1 MQLILFLDSLIL
13 HSSPTSFPFSP
24 SSAHFA
30 TSLFLLLS
38 LAGRQM
44 SQSSLS
50 PPSPPRSPAEEEA
63 GDKHDIHVTRA
74 TQSFPLKSI
83 KRYTTQFLRP
93 APPFTSLERFLRSK
107 TSYGSSPLVN
117 HSTPLPSMSKSRNG
131 TMPIRV
137 DPGAVPPATGNN
149 TVSSEASVIK
159 GQWTP
164 EEDSLLISLV
174 KEHGAKKWSDISK
187 KLVGRIGKQCRERW
201 HNHLRPDIK
210 KDNWSDEEDLLLVR
224 SHRKLGNRWAKIAK
238 RIPGRTENAIKNHW
252 NATKR
257 RQKSRRKMGK
267 KNPSDII
274 INRSNISTV
283 LQDYILSLETANNVI
298 TSSSSSTETEL
309 IRENTLFDSTA
320 LIPPPSYNYHGY
332 NGGPS
337 SADSSPVLYQTMFE
351 EPPSSDT
358 MFTLDPPVSPE
369 YCMLMYPNPT
379 SEDTVIG
386 ATSESYGLSPS
397 VSDVNYINMST
408 FMSNN
413 TDEMMMN
420 RERQEQPLSLGMGIN
435 GENLGI
441 IASNPT
447 SSSSTE
453 YKRELDLMEMMSMAT
468 YDRNSEEHYKYW
480 CNGM

>member
-1 MQLILFLDSLIL
+1 
-13 HSSPTSFPFSP
+13 
-24 SSAHFA
+24 
-30 TSLFLLLS
+30 
-38 LAGRQM
+38 
-44 SQSSLS
+44 
-50 PPSPPRSPAEEEA
+50 
-63 GDKHDIHVTRA
+63 
-74 TQSFPLKSI
+74 
-83 KRYTTQFLRP
+83 
-93 APPFTSLERFLRSK
+93 
-107 TSYGSSPLVN
+107 
-117 HSTPLPSMSKSRNG
+117 
-131 TMPIRV
+131 
-137 DPGAVPPATGNN
+137 
-149 TVSSEASVIK
+149 
-159 GQWTP
+159 
-164 EEDSLLISLV
+164 
-174 KEHGAKKWSDISK
+174 
-187 KLVGRIGKQCRERW
+187 
-201 HNHLRPDIK
+201 
-210 KDNWSDEEDLLLVR
+210 
-224 SHRKLGNRWAKIAK
+224 
-238 RIPGRTENAIKNHW
+238 
-252 NATKR
+252 
-257 RQKSRRKMGK
+257 MGK

-453 YKRELDLMEMMSMAT
+453 YKRELDLMEMMSMTT